1 MLFKVI
7 FVPFE
12 KKVTNFRLINHLLIL
27 SAYKVVSNP
36 NIGQTLW
43 KLLPS
48 MLGEIHCSY
57 SFDKWWLIGQ
67 EIEISV
73 GGLNDAACLSPLS

>member
-12 KKVTNFRLINHLLIL
+12 KKVTTFRLINHLLIL

-36 NIGQTLW
+36 NIGQTL
-43 KLLPS
+43 
-48 MLGEIHCSY
+48 
-57 SFDKWWLIGQ
+57 
-67 EIEISV
+67 
-73 GGLNDAACLSPLS
+73 